1 MSAADIKKQLEKRKS
16 GDIVTGID
24 GVTRSKEAEQ
34 RINALCQTVLQS
46 EGGKQ
51 FMDYLRSITLNFVV
65 PPTGTDAQ
73 LRHHEGKRELF
84 MILQGRCKARK
95 D

>member
-1 MSAADIKKQLEKRKS
+1 MSTADIKRQLERRKN
-16 GDIVTGID
+16 GDLVTGID
-24 GVTRSKEAEQ
+24 GVTRTKEAEQ
-34 RINALCQTVLQS
+34 RLNALCQTVLDS

-84 MILQGRCKARK
+84 MILQSRCNTRK